1 MDVVKLAK
9 DILEAALV
17 APVSTEVPSDRPDR
31 MVNISLDSMQS
42 DGFLLTP
49 RLMLICWGASDRDAF
64 GLAMSAVDALR
75 EAALDHDYLS
85 AVDLE
90 SVAREEWSR
99 TGQSRYMA
107 LVTLYV
113 NTDEE

>member
-1 MDVVKLAK
+1 MDVVKLAVG
-9 DILEAALV
+9 ILSEALV
-17 APVSTEVPSDRPDR
+17 APVSTEVPPDRPER
-31 MVNISLDSMQS
+31 MVNVALDSMQS

-49 RLMLICWGASDRDAF
+49 RLMLTCWGTSDRDAF
-64 GLAMSAVDALR
+64 GLATSAVDALR

-90 SVAREEWSR
+90 SMAREEWSR